1 MTTQT
6 KAPPHS
12 SRALELPLRRFTVA
26 EYYAMAEAGILTEDD
41 RVELL
46 DGVIVNMAPIGSR
59 HLGCVNAYVRAF
71 TEAVGRRAIVQVQSP
86 IRLDDG
92 TEPQPDLVLLQ
103 ERADFYASG
112 HAGPQDVLLVI
123 EVADSSVDYDRDE
136 KLPRYARAG
145 IPEVWLTVLPEGV
158 VEAHTEPTEDGYRVT
173 RRLRVGDVL
182 RPGCFADVE
191 IPVDIVMPAGLS
203 SPEDAEVPPPSEPG
217 QN

>member
-12 SRALELPLRRFTVA
+12 SSALELPLRRFTVA
-26 EYYAMAEAGILTEDD
+26 EYHAMAEAGILTEDD

-123 EVADSSVDYDRDE
+123 EVADSSVDYDR
-136 KLPRYARAG
+136 
-145 IPEVWLTVLPEGV
+145 
-158 VEAHTEPTEDGYRVT
+158 
-173 RRLRVGDVL
+173 RRETAQV
-182 RPGCFADVE
+182 RPGGHPRGLANGA
-191 IPVDIVMPAGLS
+191 AGRCGGGAHGTDRGRLS
-203 SPEDAEVPPPSEPG
+203 SDASSASWRRAAARLLRRCRDTGRYRDAGWAFIP
-217 QN
+217 